1 MVKDQNEP
9 QRRLFLPLKN
19 NLGRDMIGYAFTV
32 ESITLGDGI
41 ETSRISWE
49 QEAVTI
55 TAEEAMTPVGDAEE
69 RSEIEDAKAFLEN
82 LLADAPVF
90 SKQIRSDAEGAGYS

>member
-32 ESITLGDGI
+32 ESITLGYGI

-55 TAEEAMTPVGDAEE
+55 TAEEAMTPVGDAEDVA
-69 RSEIEDAKAFLEN
+69 RSRMQKPF
-82 LLADAPVF
+82 
-90 SKQIRSDAEGAGYS
+90 